1 MQPFGRT
8 AAHAMG
14 EATVFA
20 DIVKV
25 VSLLDTKVILV
36 GKEAVL
42 GNFNWLAN
50 SLVGVFHGEL

>member
-1 MQPFGRT
+1 MK
-8 AAHAMG
+8 G
-14 EATVFA
+14 EPTLFI

-36 GKEAVL
+36 GKGVVVL